1 MENAGPPL
9 SSWHRQP
16 WKISFP
22 RWTLLSLPLPLLLL
36 HLLCSFLP
44 STSTFAFP
52 SCSSPLS
59 LSLSLSPSG
68 LSLLQIGLVVLRVHQ
83 DNSPAWLCVSSKRTL
98 LSSSFSLS
106 LPLPFL
112 FFFLLQ
118 GMRERKRWRET
129 RNKGNIL
136 YERRCA
142 CFMFCPFRDPSQCTH
157 SFKEFLRVPA
167 PPRSESSSPRAF
179 CASFLPAV
187 LGFQERRSARAQ
199 LLPRSLAIG
208 DAPVAHGPE
217 SRFQP
222 ARVTFSKKE
231 KRENQVNDLD
241 QLLFVLIFATVN
253 DWES

>member
-1 MENAGPPL
+1 MPGPPYHRGIDNRERSLFQGGRCSPSL
-9 SSWHRQP
+9 SPYCSSTFSVPFYLQRP
-16 WKISFP
+16 PSPFLRAP
-22 RWTLLSLPLPLLLL
+22 LLS
-36 HLLCSFLP
+36 
-44 STSTFAFP
+44 
-52 SCSSPLS
+52 LS